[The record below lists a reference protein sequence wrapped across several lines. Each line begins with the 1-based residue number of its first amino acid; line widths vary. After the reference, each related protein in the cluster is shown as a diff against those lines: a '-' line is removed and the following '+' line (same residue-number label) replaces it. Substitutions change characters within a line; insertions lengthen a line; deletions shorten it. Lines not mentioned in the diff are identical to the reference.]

1 MLKQRVITAVVL
13 LVLILSV
20 LFAMPKMAF
29 QYLLIS
35 FFALAAWEWA
45 DLSGFSK
52 SFQRIGFAVLVAAAL
67 VYLVNF
73 LGFQTAFNT
82 SPYKDAIKDITHA
95 GALFWAL
102 ALLWVKGYPTSA
114 SIWGAR
120 PVRLLMGVFVLL
132 PSALALMYVQG
143 LNGGSWLFLYIV
155 AIVASA
161 DIGAYFSGRKFGKK
175 KLAPAVSP
183 GKSWAGFFGGL
194 VSVAVLALVIGSF
207 YSVSSLSLPQ
217 LLLVSVATALA
228 SVLGD
233 LLESMVKRHRG
244 VKDSSLLLPGHGGV
258 MDRIDSLTAAA
269 PVFVLLL
276 LVF

>member
-13 LVLILSV
+13 LAVLLSA
-20 LFAMPKMAF
+20 LFYLPKYF
-29 QYLLIS
+29 PYLLIG
-35 FFALAAWEWA
+35 FFTLAAWEWA

-52 SFQRIGFAVLVAAAL
+52 SWQRIVVAIVFAGSVL
-67 VYLVNF
+67 YLVRL
-73 LGFQTAFNT
+73 LGFDTTFYISAFAQ
-82 SPYKDAIKDITHA
+82 DIKSISHA

-102 ALLWVKGYPTSA
+102 ALIWVKSYPASS
-114 SIWGAR
+114 SIWGNKFM
-120 PVRLLMGVFVLL
+120 RLLMGVFVLV
-132 PSALALMYVQG
+132 PSVLSLVYVQG
-143 LNGGSWLFLYIV
+143 LNNGQWLFLYIV

-161 DIGAYFSGRKFGKK
+161 DIGAYFSGRKWGKK

-194 VSVAVLALVIGSF
+194 VSVTVLALLVGYF
-207 YSVSSLSLPQ
+207 FNVVDLSLGQ
-217 LLLVSVATALA
+217 LVVASVITGLA

-244 VKDSSLLLPGHGGV
+244 IKDSSQLLPGHGGV
-258 MDRIDSLTAAA
+258 MDRIDSLSAAA